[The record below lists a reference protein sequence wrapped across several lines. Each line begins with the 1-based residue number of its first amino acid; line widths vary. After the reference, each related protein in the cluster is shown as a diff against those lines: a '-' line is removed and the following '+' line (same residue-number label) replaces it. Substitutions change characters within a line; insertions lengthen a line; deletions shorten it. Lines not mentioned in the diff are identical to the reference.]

1 LFFYAAKQKAKEVM
15 VMRNKK
21 KVLMVDDDKMHL
33 YTSKELLQNE
43 RIEVVTHSSGFGV
56 TNLVRELQ
64 PDLVLLDVNTPALSG
79 DRLAQLLHF
88 DSDTR
93 HVPVVF
99 YSSNDEDSLRDIV
112 NTYGVRGY
120 ICKGNIAELRKKV
133 DLYLNM
139 PVLEESLAPGTREW

>member
-1 LFFYAAKQKAKEVM
+1 
-15 VMRNKK
+15 MRNKK
-21 KVLMVDDDKMHL
+21 KVLMVDDDELHL

-43 RIEVVTHSSGFGV
+43 RIEVITHSSGFGV

-64 PDLVLLDVNTPALSG
+64 PDLVLLDVNMPALSG
-79 DRLAQLLHF
+79 DRLAQLLSF
-88 DSDTR
+88 NSDTR
-93 HVPVVF
+93 HIPVIF
-99 YSSNDEDSLRDIV
+99 YSSNDEDNLSAIV

-139 PVLEESLAPGTREW
+139 PVLEKSLAQGTRER